1 MLECLCCFWLSW
13 NHFQHGYI
21 PACSTYRYVR
31 RSHCIRNSHSTWHW
45 HFLLQ
50 MLPYLTMHFPL
61 TFSKIQPFVSHITF
75 EIKYPLIDF
84 LYQLYY
90 ISSALSFYFIYDFC
104 LYSSMS
110 PLVSYFIRYLPL
122 FIVVI
127 TATVVLAIR
136 YYTCTCVCSDS
147 YWLSISWST
156 DSNPTGA
163 TLRNTL
169 CHGMVYGG

>member
-1 MLECLCCFWLSW
+1 
-13 NHFQHGYI
+13 
-21 PACSTYRYVR
+21 
-31 RSHCIRNSHSTWHW
+31 
-45 HFLLQ
+45 

-122 FIVVI
+122 FIIVI
-127 TATVVLAIR
+127 TAMVVLTIR
-136 YYTCTCVCSDS
+136 LCTLHLASASIGYILHPELIQVSQLNSQQALPQETLSFMAQSMVDS
-147 YWLSISWST
+147 VADVHSHSAQFHVHSQLPHSSWKRWLPCPSKT
-156 DSNPTGA
+156 E
-163 TLRNTL
+163 
-169 CHGMVYGG
+169 